1 MWPTDTT
8 LPYLLLGVA
17 PLAYVIVDGVRHG
30 LQRMASLESA
40 AILFL
45 WIGYHL
51 TPWLSFARSGWESF
65 LLEPD
70 YIDEGLLFSSLC
82 MVFLLVGYRVGL
94 RYFAGR
100 EKSEAVGQKK
110 LVRSLVPRVRERW
123 LLLFLALS
131 VALFVQETGSVQ
143 EAWHSRYS
151 RQWWYDAGNIYR
163 ARSAFLVGIL
173 TGVTN
178 WVLAILAS
186 LYMVA
191 GKMWKRVVPG
201 TYIIGYFCL
210 LIASLTSM
218 HSFSRAVGLPLFVLA
233 FVLLRVK
240 GARAW
245 LSVVMLSLL
254 GYWMGYVALA
264 NRPNRNPGVGSYLQ
278 ALASSITQ
286 GSEMSLRDESRNPV
300 NAMDAWT
307 LKARSAELERVDHA
321 RSTLALIWNLHPFPS
336 FILPVY
342 PIGSTLTELKGT
354 IGAVGL
360 TTPALG
366 ELYYA
371 AYLWGC
377 FLMVT
382 IGFQFSFFDVKSRYH
397 PTPLLFVCVVLCFLS
412 IPLGLHNDMR
422 AMTRPLVYS
431 LLAYLVYWW
440 RSNRSGTLEARSAGA
455 VDLSSVGSGR
465 KGTR

>member
-1 MWPTDTT
+1 MWPTETS
-8 LPYLLLGVA
+8 LSYLLLGLG
-17 PLAYVIVDGVRHG
+17 PLAYVITDCVRHG
-30 LQRMASLESA
+30 LQRIASLGSA
-40 AILFL
+40 AILFV

-51 TPWLSFARSGWESF
+51 TPWLSYRRGGWDSF

-70 YIDEGLLFSSLC
+70 YIDEGLLFSTLC
-82 MVFLLVGYRVGL
+82 MVCLLVGYRVGL
-94 RYFAGR
+94 RYYARR
-100 EKSEAVGQKK
+100 EESEALDQRN
-110 LVRSLVPRVRERW
+110 LSRSLVPRVREKW
-123 LLLFLALS
+123 LLVFLALS
-131 VALFVQETGSVQ
+131 VSLFIYETGSLQ

-163 ARSAFLVGIL
+163 PRSAFLVGIL
-173 TGVTN
+173 SGVTN

-186 LYMVA
+186 LYIVA
-191 GKMWKRVVPG
+191 GKMGKRMARRTHV
-201 TYIIGYFCL
+201 IGYSCL

-218 HSFSRAVGLPLFVLA
+218 HGFSRAVGLPLFVLA

-240 GARAW
+240 GTRAW

-254 GYWMGYVALA
+254 GYWLSYVALTKRSD
-264 NRPNRNPGVGSYLQ
+264 NNPGVGTYFQ
-278 ALASSITQ
+278 ALAASITLD
-286 GSEMSLRDESRNPV
+286 SEMDLREESGNPV

-307 LKARSAELERVDHA
+307 LKAGSSELERVDHTE
-321 RSTLALIWNLHPFPS
+321 STLALIWNLHPFPS

-342 PIGSTLTELKGT
+342 PIGLTLTELKGT

-371 AYLWGC
+371 ARLWGC
-377 FLMVT
+377 VLMVA
-382 IGFQFSFFDVKSRYH
+382 IGLQFSFFDVKSRYH

-412 IPLGLHNDMR
+412 VPLGLHNDMR

-440 RSNRSGTLEARSAGA
+440 RARRSGTLEAPSAA
-455 VDLSSVGSGR
+455 TMDLSSSNTGEKEFR
-465 KGTR
+465 